1 MKLVSSN
8 SFTLNFMNNIKMSNK
23 IENMEGVSP
32 WFGKIITETP
42 KFSKKWYSD
51 FFSIIFYN

>member
-32 WFGKIITETP
+32 
-42 KFSKKWYSD
+42 
-51 FFSIIFYN
+51 